1 MKGNGALQMIFAFFL
16 GLVVVGFVGI
26 GVNTFYPEPSYVD
39 YDENRFSQW
48 RLVTGIILLVLATL
62 ILVISLTLPAE
73 QVVISNGLLLGGVF
87 TMVYA
92 VGMTVFSDQSIW
104 RFVVVAVALIVTIA
118 IGYLKFVR
126 RWAAPSGSPVAVAPT
141 GAEPTGEVP
150 ADVAARL
157 AHLEHRLDALRLAL
171 GD

>member
-126 RWAAPSGSPVAVAPT
+126 RWAAPSGSPDRSSTTPRARC
-141 GAEPTGEVP
+141 
-150 ADVAARL
+150 AARCW
-157 AHLEHRLDALRLAL
+157 
-171 GD
+171 